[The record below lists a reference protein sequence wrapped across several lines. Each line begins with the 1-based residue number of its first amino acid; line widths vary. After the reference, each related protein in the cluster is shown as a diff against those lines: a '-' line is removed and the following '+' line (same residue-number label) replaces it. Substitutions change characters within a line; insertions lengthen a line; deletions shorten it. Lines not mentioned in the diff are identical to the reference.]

1 MYMCIYSSAP
11 PPPTHTH
18 AHLYH
23 KGGFSGDRSKVAFPS
38 NICKCH
44 YESLILLQDPRK
56 KRRARQGEDAR
67 GIWGENG
74 EGGRR
79 EGRGQRKGRG
89 KVKEIK

>member
-1 MYMCIYSSAP
+1 MNVVKP
-11 PPPTHTH
+11 Q
-18 AHLYH
+18 
-23 KGGFSGDRSKVAFPS
+23 GGDRSKVAFPS

-74 EGGRR
+74 EGEGERGG
-79 EGRGQRKGRG
+79 GRGEGEG
-89 KVKEIK
+89 K